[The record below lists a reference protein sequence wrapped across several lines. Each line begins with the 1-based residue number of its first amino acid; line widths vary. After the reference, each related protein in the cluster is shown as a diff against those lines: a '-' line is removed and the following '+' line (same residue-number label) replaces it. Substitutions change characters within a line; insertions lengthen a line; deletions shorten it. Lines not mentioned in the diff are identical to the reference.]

1 MTGCYPP
8 CSQYLTRYFITMIT
22 AAIVKELRDKTNA
35 GMMDCKKVLTET
47 NGDIEAS
54 IKLLRE
60 RGIAKAGAKADRA
73 ANEGVITARVNATA
87 TTGILLEVNCE
98 TDFVS
103 KNENFQAFVA
113 QIADTLAATDAA
125 DHAAAL
131 AVDFGD
137 YNLDDTVKAKV
148 VEVGENLQ
156 FRKYVRYAAA
166 PGGVIASYIH
176 LGGKVGVLIE
186 VGTTKPATA
195 ATETFRELIKDL
207 TLHIA
212 ASAPKGLSRED
223 IPESVVENEKDIFRA
238 RLIAEGKPANIIE
251 NIIKGQLGK
260 FFAESCFLEQ
270 AFVKDTDIKVS
281 ALLEAKGKELGDTL
295 SVTRFVRFGLG
306 E

>member
-1 MTGCYPP
+1 
-8 CSQYLTRYFITMIT
+8 MIT

-35 GMMDCKKVLTET
+35 GMMDCKKVLSET

-60 RGIAKAGAKADRA
+60 RGIAKAGAKADRLA
-73 ANEGVITARVNATA
+73 KEGVITARLSPNADS
-87 TTGILLEVNCE
+87 GIILEVNCE

-113 QIADTLAATDAA
+113 LIADKLASAKAA

-131 AVDFGD
+131 AVNMGEYDLE
-137 YNLDDTVKAKV
+137 NTVKAKV

-156 FRKYVRYAAA
+156 FRKYVRYDAA

-186 VGTTKPATA
+186 VGTTKAETA
-195 ATETFRELIKDL
+195 GTDTFKELIKDL

-212 ASAPKGLSRED
+212 ASAPKGLSRDD
-223 IPESVVENEKDIFRA
+223 IPESVVENEKDIFRV
-238 RLIAEGKPANIIE
+238 RLVAEGKPANIID

-270 AFVKDTDIKVS
+270 GFVKDPDIKIN

-295 SVTRFVRFGLG
+295 TVTRFVRFALG

>member
-1 MTGCYPP
+1 
-8 CSQYLTRYFITMIT
+8 MIT
-22 AAIVKELRDKTNA
+22 ASIVKELRDKTNA

-60 RGIAKAGAKADRA
+60 RGIMKSAKMSDRA
-73 ANEGVITARVNATA
+73 ANEGVITARLNANATS
-87 TTGILLEVNCE
+87 GILLEVNCE

-113 QIADTLAATDAA
+113 EIADALAKSSAA

-131 AVDFGD
+131 AVQHAGQSIE
-137 YNLDDTVKAKV
+137 DTIKAKV
-148 VEVGENLQ
+148 GEVGENLQ
-156 FRKYVRYAAA
+156 FRKYVRYDAA
-166 PGGVIASYIH
+166 PGGVVASYIH
-176 LGGKVGVLIE
+176 LGGKVGVLLE
-186 VGTTKPATA
+186 VGTTKPETA
-195 ATETFRELIKDL
+195 GTDGFKELIKDL

-212 ASAPKGLSRED
+212 ACAPKGLSRED
-223 IPESVVENEKDIFRA
+223 IPQSVVDNELDIFRA
-238 RLIAEGKPANIIE
+238 RLVAEGKPANIIE
-251 NIIKGQLGK
+251 NILKGQIGK

-270 AFVKDTDIKVS
+270 AFVKNGDIKVN

-295 SVTRFVRFGLG
+295 TVTRFVRFGLG

>member
-1 MTGCYPP
+1 
-8 CSQYLTRYFITMIT
+8 MIS
-22 AAIVKELRDKTNA
+22 AATVKELRDKTNA

-47 NGDIEAS
+47 NGDLEAA

-73 ANEGVITARVNATA
+73 ANEGIITARVTAAATS
-87 TTGILLEVNCE
+87 GLLLELNCE

-113 QIADTLAATDAA
+113 GIADALAATTAA

-131 AVDFGD
+131 AVTLGD
-137 YNLDDTVKAKV
+137 LSLEDTVKAKV

-156 FRKYVRYAAA
+156 FRKYVRYDAA
-166 PGGVIASYIH
+166 PGGVIAAYIH
-176 LGGKVGVLIE
+176 PPGKVGVLIE
-186 VGTTKPATA
+186 VSTTKAETA
-195 ATETFRELIKDL
+195 AADGFKELIKDL

-212 ASAPKGLSRED
+212 ACAPKGLSRDD
-223 IPESVVENEKDIFRA
+223 IPASVVETENEINRA
-238 RLIAEGKPANIIE
+238 RLADSGKPANIIE
-251 NIIKGQLGK
+251 NILKGQINK

-270 AFVKDTDIKVS
+270 AFVKDDKVTITQ
-281 ALLEAKGKELGDTL
+281 LLEQKGKDLGDTL
-295 SVTRFVRFGLG
+295 GVTRFVRFGLG

>member
-1 MTGCYPP
+1 
-8 CSQYLTRYFITMIT
+8 MIT

-47 NGDIEAS
+47 NGDLEAS

-73 ANEGVITARVNATA
+73 ANEGIITARVAANGAS
-87 TTGILLEVNCE
+87 GILLEVNCE

-103 KNENFQAFVA
+103 KNENFQSFVN
-113 QIADTLAATDAA
+113 QIADALAAANAT

-131 AVDFGD
+131 AVSMGD
-137 YNLDDTVKAKV
+137 YSIEDTVKAKV

-156 FRKYVRYAAA
+156 FRKYVRYDAA
-166 PGGVIASYIH
+166 PGGVIGSYIH
-176 LGGKVGVLIE
+176 MGGKVGVLIE
-186 VGTTKPATA
+186 VGTTQAATA
-195 ATETFRELIKDL
+195 ANASFRELVKDL

-223 IPESVVENEKDIFRA
+223 IPEAVIENEKDIFRA
-238 RLIAEGKPANIIE
+238 RLTAEGKPANLIE
-251 NIIKGQLGK
+251 NIIKGQLAK

-270 AFVKDTDIKVS
+270 GFVKDTDITVAK
-281 ALLEAKGKELGDTL
+281 LLAAKGAELGDTL

>member
-1 MTGCYPP
+1 
-8 CSQYLTRYFITMIT
+8 MIT

-60 RGIAKAGAKADRA
+60 RGIMKSAKMSDRA
-73 ANEGVITARVNATA
+73 ANEGVITARVNADA
-87 TTGILLEVNCE
+87 SAGILLEINCE

-103 KNENFQAFVA
+103 KNENFQAFVGE
-113 QIADTLAATDAA
+113 IADALAATNAA
-125 DHAAAL
+125 DHEAAL
-131 AVDFGD
+131 AHQHAGQSIDE
-137 YNLDDTVKAKV
+137 TIKAKV
-148 VEVGENLQ
+148 GEVGENLQ
-156 FRKYVRYAAA
+156 FRKYVRYDAAQ
-166 PGGVIASYIH
+166 GGVVASYIH

-186 VGTTKPATA
+186 VGTTKP
-195 ATETFRELIKDL
+195 ETKDTDSFKELIKDL

-223 IPESVVENEKDIFRA
+223 IPQSVVDNELDIFRT
-238 RLIAEGKPANIIE
+238 RLVAEGKPANIIE
-251 NIIKGQLGK
+251 NILKGQIGK

-270 AFVKDTDIKVS
+270 GFVKDSDIKIS
-281 ALLEAKGKELGDTL
+281 ALLENKGKELGDTL
-295 SVTRFVRFGLG
+295 TVTRFVRFGLG

>member
-1 MTGCYPP
+1 
-8 CSQYLTRYFITMIT
+8 MIT

-73 ANEGVITARVNATA
+73 ANEGIIVARVNPAATE
-87 TTGILLEVNCE
+87 GILLELNCE

-103 KNENFQAFVA
+103 KNESFQAFVHE
-113 QIADTLAATDAA
+113 IADALAAAKAA

-131 AVDFGD
+131 AVQHGE
-137 YNLDDTVKAKV
+137 YTLEDTVKAKV

-156 FRKYVRYAAA
+156 FRKYVRFDAA
-166 PGGVIASYIH
+166 PGGVIGSYIH
-176 LGGKVGVLIE
+176 MGGKVGVLIE
-186 VGTTKPATA
+186 VGTTQAATA
-195 ATETFRELIKDL
+195 ANPTFRELVKDL

-212 ASAPKGLSRED
+212 ACAPKGLSRDD
-223 IPESVVENEKDIFRA
+223 IPQAVVENEKDIFRA
-238 RLIAEGKPANIIE
+238 RLIAEGKPAAMIE

-260 FFAESCFLEQ
+260 FYAESCFLEQ
-270 AFVKDTDIKVS
+270 GFVKDTDITVAK
-281 ALLEAKGKELGDTL
+281 LLAAKGSELGDTL
-295 SVTRFVRFGLG
+295 TVTRFVRFGLG